1 MRSNKCQPSDNTKN
15 MSILFFADI
24 NECVTGKHNCDANH
38 TYCNNTKGSF
48 ACLCEP
54 GYTGDG
60 LNCTGNKTK
69 MFRYQESNEYQS
81 SRVEFIS
88 EKRQLRSVRKHNRLR
103 GYTGKGQNDLLR

>member
-1 MRSNKCQPSDNTKN
+1 MRRNKCQPSVNTKN

-24 NECVTGKHNCDANH
+24 NECETGEHNCDANH

-60 LNCTGNKTK
+60 LNCTGNKRVTVIELNL
-69 MFRYQESNEYQS
+69 FPRRENFGQS
-81 SRVEFIS
+81 E
-88 EKRQLRSVRKHNRLR
+88 NTRLR
-103 GYTGKGQNDLLR
+103 GYTGNRINLLR